1 MGRGLGWWF
10 EKESD
15 KGQMYTLYLDET
27 GDWGYPNYAPEY
39 PILCLC
45 GCIVHEKYY
54 AGDLVPTLKAL
65 KKEHFGKEEIVL
77 HRYKVQGRKGE
88 FCKLTETR
96 RDTCMFHI
104 SQAFAT
110 LDIKLIIAALDKA
123 DHYKTYGVN
132 KVDQWLPKDIYCMLF
147 TFMVERFLAF
157 LMEGKKSQGRIVAER
172 RGRKEDNKIQLWY
185 SRILEYGTQF
195 YRNWQFQKA
204 LPTAVEFRE
213 KRDNVIG
220 LQISDWIAQPMAK
233 IIQYPD
239 GSQDKFGEWGLY
251 RDKIWIGKKAPF
263 PGQVGFK
270 TFPNNLGRK
279 LLNMPLKSG

>member
-1 MGRGLGWWF
+1 
-10 EKESD
+10 
-15 KGQMYTLYLDET
+15 MYTLYLDET

-54 AGDLVPTLKAL
+54 ARDLVSNFREI
-65 KKEHFGKEEIVL
+65 KKKQFGNQEIVL
-77 HRYKVQGRKGE
+77 HRYKIQHRQGYL
-88 FCKLTETR
+88 FCKLNEKR
-96 RDTCMFHI
+96 RDVCMLSI
-104 SQAFAT
+104 SKSIAA
-110 LDIKLIIAALDKA
+110 LDIKLLIAALDKA

-132 KVDQWLPKDIYCMLF
+132 KVDQWLPKDIYCMLL

-157 LMEGKKSQGRIVAER
+157 LMEGKKSQGRIVAEC

-213 KRDNVIG
+213 KRDNIIG

-239 GSQDKFGEWGLY
+239 GSQDKFGEWELY
-251 RDKIWIGKKAPF
+251 RGKIWIGEKAPG

-270 TFPNNLGRK
+270 TFPKNLGRK
-279 LLNMPLKSG
+279 LLNMPLKSA